1 MAYYIMKTDIYLD
14 NKISVIIPCFNCS
27 ETIERA
33 IKSVISQTLPP
44 YEIILIEDCSD
55 DNGKTINK
63 LVKLKSKFKNL
74 IKIFKNKKN
83 MGPGFSRN
91 LGWEKSK
98 GNLIGFLD
106 ADDTWHIKKLETQC
120 EFLKKNPQIDVVCNF
135 DKYNLNYKSN
145 KTNIKIYSNIIRVN
159 YNAMLFKNIISTRSV
174 LIKRSVED
182 RFNPTFWYSEDYWL
196 WLNLLYKGKKI
207 IKLPLYLSGY
217 YKKKSSNK
225 GLSSHLLNFFM
236 SEFIV
241 IKSQPSNSLK
251 KIILKY
257 SALVFCTIK
266 FFKRCLFYFLTL
278 FKIGT

>member
-1 MAYYIMKTDIYLD
+1 MKTNNYLD
-14 NKISVIIPCFNCS
+14 DKISVIIPCFKCS

-33 IKSVISQTLPP
+33 IKSVVSQTLPP
-44 YEIILIEDCSD
+44 YEIILIEDFSD

-63 LVKLKSKFKNL
+63 LVKLKSKFKNY
-74 IKIFKNKKN
+74 IKIIKNKKN

-91 LGWEKSK
+91 IGWEKSK

-120 EFLKKNPQIDVVCNF
+120 EYLKKNPQIDAVCNF

-145 KTNIKIYSNIIRVN
+145 KINVKINNNIIRVN
-159 YNAMLFKNIISTRSV
+159 YNTMLFKNIISTRSV
-174 LIKRSVED
+174 LIKKSVEG
-182 RFNPTFWYSEDYWL
+182 RFNSTSWYSEDYWL

-207 IKLPLYLSGY
+207 IKLPLFLSGY
-217 YKKKSSNK
+217 YKKNPINE
-225 GLSSHLLNFFM
+225 GLSSHLLSFFM

-257 SALVFCTIK
+257 SALIFCTIK
-266 FFKRCLFYFLTL
+266 FFKRCLFYFLTF